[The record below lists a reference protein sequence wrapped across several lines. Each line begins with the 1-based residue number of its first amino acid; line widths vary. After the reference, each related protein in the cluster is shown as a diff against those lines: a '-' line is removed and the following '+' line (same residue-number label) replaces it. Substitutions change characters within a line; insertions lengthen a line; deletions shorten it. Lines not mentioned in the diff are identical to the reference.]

1 MPTSE
6 VATLVA
12 ARGSFL
18 PELQPVGADRNPALV
33 YLARLAEG
41 SRRTMRH
48 SLEMIA
54 GLLGGGEVPAD
65 EAPRCAVSACWSSTR
80 TTPIRSGR

>member
-1 MPTSE
+1 MIENPIPVPAVPTTE

-18 PELQPVGADRNPALV
+18 PEQQPVGADRNPALV
-33 YLARLAEG
+33 YLACLAEG

-48 SLEMIA
+48 SLEVIA
-54 GLLGGGEVPAD
+54 GLLSGGEVPAV
-65 EAPRCAVSACWSSTR
+65 AFPWH
-80 TTPIRSGR
+80 